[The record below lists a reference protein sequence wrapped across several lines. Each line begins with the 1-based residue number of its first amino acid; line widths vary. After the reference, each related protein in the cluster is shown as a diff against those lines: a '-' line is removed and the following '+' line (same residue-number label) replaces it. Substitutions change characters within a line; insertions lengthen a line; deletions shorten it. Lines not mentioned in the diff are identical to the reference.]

1 MDAHTCVTTL
11 CSSTSLSLSSMVA
24 EGGRMW
30 IGDPCSVKVKSV
42 SLVLTNGG
50 SSLMGLISMT
60 VLNRLLWNTVS
71 LT

>member
-11 CSSTSLSLSSMVA
+11 CSSTSLSLSSMDA

-30 IGDPCSVKVKSV
+30 IGDPSSVKVKSV
-42 SLVLTNGG
+42 SSVLTNGG

>member
-1 MDAHTCVTTL
+1 
-11 CSSTSLSLSSMVA
+11 
-24 EGGRMW
+24 MW
-30 IGDPCSVKVKSV
+30 IGDPSSVKVKSV

-60 VLNRLLWNTVS
+60 VLNRLLSNAVS